1 MTDKTENYSPYCPIC
16 DSCGVEGC
24 CSPMA
29 CQQHPDGD
37 YCKSYLRDLRF
48 GYVMNR
54 WFENNL
60 LDQLT
65 EEQKDAYNKEWDTAY
80 DKVYEEDNN

>member
-37 YCKSYLRDLRF
+37 YCKSYLRDLKF
-48 GYVMNR
+48 AYVMNR

-80 DKVYEEDNN
+80 DKVYEEDGN

>member
-1 MTDKTENYSPYCPIC
+1 MTDKTENYSPYCSIC

-24 CSPMA
+24 CSPMS

-48 GYVMNR
+48 AYVMNR

-65 EEQKDAYNKEWDTAY
+65 EEQKDAYNKEWDIAY
-80 DKVYEEDNN
+80 DKIYQEDGN

>member
-24 CSPMA
+24 CSPMS

>member
-1 MTDKTENYSPYCPIC
+1 MTDKSKDNSPYCSIC

-24 CSPMA
+24 CSPMW

>member
-1 MTDKTENYSPYCPIC
+1 MTDKLKDNSPYCSIC

-24 CSPMA
+24 CSPMS

>member
-1 MTDKTENYSPYCPIC
+1 MW
-16 DSCGVEGC
+16 
-24 CSPMA
+24 

>member
-37 YCKSYLRDLRF
+37 YCKSYLRDLKF
-48 GYVMNR
+48 AYVMNR

-65 EEQKDAYNKEWDTAY
+65 EEQKDTYNKEWDIAY
-80 DKVYEEDNN
+80 DKIYQEDGN